1 MHDTPDAARPP
12 TDAALM
18 ACVARGDEAAFARL
32 VLRHNV
38 AVYRA
43 LRRLG
48 LDTHAA
54 EDCTQDTFLRLLRAA
69 PAYAERAPFRGFL
82 LRLARNA
89 HVDWRRRRRGTGLT
103 LVEPHDPR
111 LRARVAAPLRVADRL
126 DLASALALLSPRL
139 RVVVDLSVFEHLSH
153 AEVAARLDVPV
164 GTVKSRL
171 HHAVRRLREALS

>member
-1 MHDTPDAARPP
+1 
-12 TDAALM
+12 
-18 ACVARGDEAAFARL
+18 
-32 VLRHNV
+32 
-38 AVYRA
+38 
-43 LRRLG
+43 
-48 LDTHAA
+48 
-54 EDCTQDTFLRLLRAA
+54 
-69 PAYAERAPFRGFL
+69 
-82 LRLARNA
+82 
-89 HVDWRRRRRGTGLT
+89 VDWRRRRRGTGLT